1 MITLSTDDMDYV
13 DEAFKGNFSKYISTC
28 LNAHATGMKYASQ
41 CSSKQLL
48 AIVMN
53 RQQFDANT
61 NHAEHEYSV
70 NQSFENIYNVLY
82 ALLNDSQLL

>member
-1 MITLSTDDMDYV
+1 MITLTTDDMDYV
-13 DEAFKGNFSKYISTC
+13 DEAFKGNFSKFISTC
-28 LNAHATGMKYASQ
+28 LNAHATGMKYASE

-53 RQQFDANT
+53 RQQFDAGNL
-61 NHAEHEYSV
+61 HGEHEYMV
-70 NQSFENIYNVLY
+70 NQSYENIYNVLF